1 MKTAS
6 TPKKP
11 RRFPEGAAG
20 RAEMRRIPQLD
31 LQRQYAGIRG
41 EVTAAL
47 TRVCDSQRFILG
59 EEVATFERELAAF
72 TGAATAVACASGT
85 DALWLALVAA
95 GVQPGDEVLTT
106 AFSFIASA
114 TAIARAGARPVLV
127 DIDPLTFNLDP
138 AQAEHRVHSA
148 LTSRLRAI
156 LAVHLYG
163 QCAQMDA
170 LQSLAAEGK
179 LVLLEDAAQSFGAA
193 WRGQRAGSLGL
204 AAALSFYPTKNLGGF
219 GDGGAVTT
227 SEPGLAERMLRL
239 RNHGMRERYHHDE
252 MGWNSRLDALQAAV
266 LGVKLKH
273 VAEWNQRRNQVAQTY
288 ARLFTQAGLA
298 TRKSAERPAAVQLPH
313 TLAEAYHVYHQ
324 YVIRA
329 ERRDELRTFLAQR
342 GVGTEVYYPIPMHLQ
357 QCFLYLG
364 YTEGSFP
371 EAERAAREVLAL
383 PMFPELEP
391 EEQEYV
397 VSAIAQFYS

>member
-1 MKTAS
+1 
-6 TPKKP
+6 
-11 RRFPEGAAG
+11 
-20 RAEMRRIPQLD
+20 MRRIPQLD
-31 LQRQYAGIRG
+31 LTRQYAGIRQ
-41 EVTAAL
+41 EVAAAL
-47 TRVCDSQRFILG
+47 ARVCDSQRFILG
-59 EEVATFERELAAF
+59 EEVAAFERELAAF
-72 TGAATAVACASGT
+72 TGAATTVACASGT

-106 AFSFIASA
+106 AFSFIATA

-138 AQAEHRVHSA
+138 VQTRHKVNSA

-163 QCAQMDA
+163 QCAQMDE
-170 LQSLAAEGK
+170 LQNIAAEGK

-193 WRGQRAGSLGL
+193 WRGQRAGSLAA

-219 GDGGAVTT
+219 GDGGAVAT
-227 SEPGLAERMLRL
+227 SEPGMAERMLSL
-239 RNHGMRERYHHDE
+239 RNHGMRERYRHDE

-266 LGVKLKH
+266 LRVKLQH
-273 VAEWNQRRNQVAQTY
+273 VNEWNQRRNQVAESY
-288 ARLFTQAGLA
+288 GRLLAKAGL
-298 TRKSAERPAAVQLPH
+298 SAPRSASQPAPVQPPH
-313 TLAEAYHVYHQ
+313 VLAEAYHAWHQ

-329 ERRDELRTFLAQR
+329 ERRDDLRHFLAER
-342 GVGTEVYYPIPMHLQ
+342 GVATEVYYPIPMHLQ
-357 QCFLYLG
+357 QCFVYLG
-364 YTEGSFP
+364 YAEGSFP

-397 VSAIAQFYS
+397 VAAMAQFYS

>member
-1 MKTAS
+1 VKT
-6 TPKKP
+6 TPTTKKP
-11 RRFPEGAAG
+11 RPAAARRSG
-20 RAEMRRIPQLD
+20 QVRRIPQLD
-31 LQRQYAGIRG
+31 LQRQYAGIQA

-47 TRVCDSQRFILG
+47 ARVCGSQRFILG
-59 EEVATFERELAAF
+59 EEVAAFEREISAF
-72 TGAATAVACASGT
+72 TGAATTVACASGT

-114 TAIARAGARPVLV
+114 TAIARAGARPVLA
-127 DIDPLTFNLDP
+127 DIDPLTLNLDP
-138 AQAEHRVHSA
+138 AQAEHKVNSA

-163 QCAQMDA
+163 QCAPMDA
-170 LQSLAAEGK
+170 LQRLAAGAK
-179 LVLLEDAAQSFGAA
+179 LVLLEDAAQSFGGA
-193 WRGQRAGSLGL
+193 WRGQRAGSLGT
-204 AAALSFYPTKNLGGF
+204 AAALSFYPTKNLGAF
-219 GDGGAVTT
+219 GDAGAVTT
-227 SEPGLAERMLRL
+227 SEPGLAERMLSL
-239 RNHGMRERYHHDE
+239 RNHGMRERYRHDE

-266 LGVKLKH
+266 LRVKLKR
-273 VAEWNQRRNQVAQTY
+273 VVEWNQRRNQVAETY
-288 ARLFTQAGLA
+288 TRLFTKAGLA
-298 TRKSAERPAAVQLPH
+298 ARRSAAQPSPVQVPH
-313 TLAEAYHVYHQ
+313 TLAEAYHAWHQ

-329 ERRDELRTFLAQR
+329 ERRDELRHFLAER

-391 EEQEYV
+391 DEQEYV

>member
-11 RRFPEGAAG
+11 CPAPRPAG
-20 RAEMRRIPQLD
+20 GLRRIPQLD
-31 LQRQYAGIRG
+31 LQRQYATVRAEIA
-41 EVTAAL
+41 EAME
-47 TRVCDSQRFILG
+47 RVCDSQHFILG
-59 EEVATFERELAAF
+59 EEVAAFEREIAAF
-72 TGAATAVACASGT
+72 TGAATTVACASGT

-106 AFSFIASA
+106 AFSFIASG

-138 AQAEHRVHSA
+138 AQTRHKVNSA

-163 QCAQMDA
+163 QCAHMDEMQNIA
-170 LQSLAAEGK
+170 EEGK

-193 WRGQRAGSLGL
+193 WRGQRAGSLGT

-227 SEPGLAERMLRL
+227 SQPKLAERLLSL
-239 RNHGMRERYHHDE
+239 RNHGSRERYRHDE
-252 MGWNSRLDALQAAV
+252 LGSNSRLDALQAAV
-266 LGVKLKH
+266 LRVKLKH
-273 VAEWNQRRNQVAQTY
+273 VAEWNQRRNQCAETY
-288 ARLFTQAGLA
+288 GRLFATAGLA
-298 TRKSAERPAAVQLPH
+298 SPKSAGRPSPVQLPH
-313 TLAEAYHVYHQ
+313 TLAEAYHAYHQ

-329 ERRDELRTFLAQR
+329 ERRDDLRRFLAER
-342 GVGTEVYYPIPMHLQ
+342 GVGTEIYYPAPMHLQ

-383 PMFPELEP
+383 PMVPELEP
-391 EEQEYV
+391 DEQEYV
-397 VSAIAQFYS
+397 VAAIAQFYS

>member
-1 MKTAS
+1 
-6 TPKKP
+6 
-11 RRFPEGAAG
+11 
-20 RAEMRRIPQLD
+20 MRRIPQLD
-31 LQRQYAGIRG
+31 LTRQYSTIRKEIAG
-41 EVTAAL
+41 AL
-47 TRVCDSQRFILG
+47 ARVCDSQRFILG
-59 EEVATFERELAAF
+59 EEVAALEREIAAF
-72 TGAATAVACASGT
+72 TGAATTVACASGT

-138 AQAEHRVHSA
+138 VQTRHKVNSA

-163 QCAQMDA
+163 QCAQMDEM
-170 LQSLAAEGK
+170 QNIAAEGR

-193 WRGQRAGSLGL
+193 WRGRRAGSLGT

-227 SEPGLAERMLRL
+227 SEPGLAERLLSL
-239 RNHGMRERYHHDE
+239 RNHGMRERYRHDE
-252 MGWNSRLDALQAAV
+252 IGGNSRLDALQAAV
-266 LGVKLKH
+266 LRVKLKH
-273 VAEWNQRRNQVAQTY
+273 VTAWNQRRNQVAETY
-288 ARLFTQAGLA
+288 GRLLAKAGLTA
-298 TRKSAERPAAVQLPH
+298 PRSAAQLAPVQLPH
-313 TLAEAYHVYHQ
+313 VLAEAYHAYHQ

-329 ERRDELRTFLAQR
+329 ERRDELRRFLAER

-391 EEQEYV
+391 EEQEYAV
-397 VSAIAQFYS
+397 AAMAQFYS

>member
-1 MKTAS
+1 MKTTS

-11 RRFPEGAAG
+11 RRPAG
-20 RAEMRRIPQLD
+20 GTDEMRRIPQLD
-31 LQRQYAGIRG
+31 LQRQYAGIRD
-41 EVTAAL
+41 EIAAAMA
-47 TRVCDSQRFILG
+47 RVCDSQRFILG
-59 EEVATFERELAAF
+59 EEVAAFERELAAF
-72 TGAATAVACASGT
+72 TGAATSVACASGT
-85 DALWLALVAA
+85 DAIWLALVAA

-106 AFSFIASA
+106 AFSFIATA

-138 AQAEHRVHSA
+138 AQAEHKVHSA

-170 LQSLAAEGK
+170 LQSLATEAK

-193 WRGQRAGSLGL
+193 WRGQRAGSLGA

-227 SEPGLAERMLRL
+227 SEPKLAERMLSL
-239 RNHGMRERYHHDE
+239 RNHGGRERYRHDE
-252 MGWNSRLDALQAAV
+252 LGWNSRLDALQAAV
-266 LGVKLKH
+266 LRVKLKR
-273 VAEWNQRRNQVAQTY
+273 VAEWNQQRNLVAQNY
-288 ARLFTQAGLA
+288 ARLFAEAGLSA
-298 TRKSAERPAAVQLPH
+298 RKSAAQPAPVQPPH
-313 TLAEAYHVYHQ
+313 TLAEAYHAWHQ

-329 ERRDELRTFLAQR
+329 ERRDELRAFLAQR

-357 QCFLYLG
+357 ECFLYLG
-364 YTEGSFP
+364 YAEGSFP
-371 EAERAAREVLAL
+371 EAERAAGEVLAL

-391 EEQEYV
+391 DEQEYV
-397 VSAIAQFYS
+397 VSAIARFYS